1 MPGIQAAPPG
11 DGDEKCSDGSIINRV
26 TGNVQPVRMF
36 PDQVCDNILI
46 RREETT
52 GEGGQG
58 GVLYGAATTRR
69 FTASPCRWTTNGSA
83 VAARGAGMFP
93 LKPPDLPLD
102 FRCVREGRGGC
113 DKLGSAKET
122 RPYPKR

>member
-1 MPGIQAAPPG
+1 MPGIQAAAPG

-36 PDQVCDNILI
+36 PDQVCDNIRI

-58 GVLYGAATTRR
+58 GLLSQHCHYAPLHRQSVQMDDKRERR
-69 FTASPCRWTTNGSA
+69 CR
-83 VAARGAGMFP
+83 
-93 LKPPDLPLD
+93 L
-102 FRCVREGRGGC
+102 
-113 DKLGSAKET
+113 
-122 RPYPKR
+122 